1 MKRYEGRL
9 ELEEDVARFVKTK
22 AARDQTDEAIVLKD
36 LVETG
41 FEQRLRELYQEY
53 QESRISLGY
62 LAEQLGVST
71 WRAYH
76 LLEERGLRTAN
87 V

>member
-1 MKRYEGRL
+1 MPVVSL
-9 ELEEDVARFVKTK
+9 ELKEDVARFVKTK
-22 AARDQTDEAIVLKD
+22 AVRDRTDEATVLKD

-41 FEQRLRELYQEY
+41 FEQRLRELHQEY
-53 QESRISLGY
+53 QEGEISLGY
-62 LAEQLGVST
+62 LAEQLGVTT

>member
-1 MKRYEGRL
+1 MEK
-9 ELEEDVARFVKTK
+9 DVAGSVKTK
-22 AARDQTDEAIVLKD
+22 AVRDQTDEATVLKD

-41 FEQRLRELYQEY
+41 FEQRLSELYQEY
-53 QESRISLGY
+53 QEGEISLGY
-62 LAEQLGVST
+62 LAEQLGVTT